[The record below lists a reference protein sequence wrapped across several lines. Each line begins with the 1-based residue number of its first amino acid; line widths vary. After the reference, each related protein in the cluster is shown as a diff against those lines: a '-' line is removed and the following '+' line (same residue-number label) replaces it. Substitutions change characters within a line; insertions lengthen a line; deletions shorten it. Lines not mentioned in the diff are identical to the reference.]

1 MLFQPMVSVECV
13 YFSRK
18 TEKPLQ
24 VKKMRR
30 HPFSQRHFS
39 NSSDRGGAVLVENAI
54 VCSIFGLFLA
64 GIMELG
70 HAYMVVNTMNAAAKR
85 AARYGSTDGITSAQ
99 ATTMANNIMN
109 AAFKSSRA
117 TVIIKDGSTFDS
129 TSMNPKNIN
138 YDSLSNLELSTA
150 KKQQMFIVRITVPYN
165 NVALL
170 PPFWVKNATL
180 KAQAVMR
187 HE

>member
-1 MLFQPMVSVECV
+1 
-13 YFSRK
+13 
-18 TEKPLQ
+18 
-24 VKKMRR
+24 MRR
-30 HPFSQRHFS
+30 HLLSRHDSS
-39 NSSDRGGAVLVENAI
+39 NSPDRSGAVLVENAI

-70 HAYMVVNTMNAAAKR
+70 HAYMVINTMNAAAKR
-85 AARYGSTDGITSAQ
+85 AARYGSTDGITSTQ
-99 ATTMANNIMN
+99 VKTMANNIMN

-117 TVIIKDGSTFDS
+117 TVIIKDGSTFD
-129 TSMNPKNIN
+129 TTTVNPKNIN
-138 YDSLSNLELSTA
+138 YDTLTNLELSTA

-180 KAQAVMR
+180 KAQAVTR